1 MRIIITEQGE
11 QLIRSLGQDKIVENL
26 QKAQTDQEKQ
36 NSPKKRKSN
45 IIPNNTSESGLFEIK
60 SSNGLTKMIENAK
73 NMKNLKVIEIKN
85 KKLSIP
91 KNIAEKYNEI
101 RLEEPSLLPIL
112 NQKFDKNSSRGNPNQ
127 NQNSNSNKYNPKNSS
142 DLFEAEKTYGTNIQN
157 TKSFND
163 HETMDT
169 DPSMKMPMSLNVKV
183 DKDYDFMRTS
193 YKMKEIISDKA
204 IDKIKSHIIS
214 EVKMRNKLTN
224 VMQNNFRSPFLTPN
238 DKLMDMEEALD
249 KKIKSDKANIIQYLN
264 SKNCLSPKFV
274 KSLSNYDEEKIVRLN
289 KICQRIFN
297 QDNKDNDLKVKINGI
312 IENMH
317 VYQKAEYKRKMG
329 QMEKEVSD
337 IKDIFEKYPKTDNR
351 EIYETLLNDVKKRYW
366 DKIYVD
372 KIKIKHLKMDQ

>member
-26 QKAQTDQEKQ
+26 QKAQTYQEKQ
-36 NSPKKRKSN
+36 NSPKKKKTN
-45 IIPNNTSESGLFEIK
+45 IVQNNTSESELFEIK
-60 SSNGLTKMIENAK
+60 SSRGLTKMIENAK

-101 RLEEPSLLPIL
+101 RLDEPSLLPIL
-112 NQKFDKNSSRGNPNQ
+112 NQKFGKNSPMRNPNQ
-127 NQNSNSNKYNPKNSS
+127 NQNSNKYNRKNSS
-142 DLFEAEKTYGTNIQN
+142 NLFEAEKAKGINIQN
-157 TKSFND
+157 SKSYND

-169 DPSMKMPMSLNVKV
+169 DPSMKMPMSLMVKV
-183 DKDYDFMRTS
+183 DKDDDFIRTS

-204 IDKIKSHIIS
+204 IDNIKSHIIS
-214 EVKMRNKLTN
+214 DVKMRNKLTN

-264 SKNCLSPKFV
+264 SKNSLSPKFV

-317 VYQKAEYKRKMG
+317 VYQNVEYKRKMG

-337 IKDIFEKYPKTDNR
+337 IKDICEKYPKTVNR
-351 EIYETLLNDVKKRYW
+351 EIYETLLHDVKKRYW
-366 DKIYVD
+366 DKINVD
-372 KIKIKHLKMDQ
+372 KIKIKHLKTDQ